1 MAFRHQKFNNN
12 YSLHNGNFSSHTTK
26 LNSSTISPKMITCDG
41 IKHPQSL
48 NKQKQKNLESSNLS
62 IKGLV
67 PYASDSSDEES
78 YKQMSNSN
86 GSVDCD
92 KDKNRKLSTG
102 NHKSSVDEMEHN
114 SSNTEKLDN
123 SSHKNNSISSQN
135 IPNFR
140 INLNNNHNNS
150 NSTEPMSCAPLAPI
164 TLKVKATTSSWHVV
178 ETALRSPSVASGS
191 STNSVNSTTEWTIS
205 ECLPECNSN
214 QHSKHHSHHKHRNK
228 QNRCASITNGNVK
241 QVISTKNKIPHHL
254 QDIDEAQYEPKSTSE
269 QSDNAFQTQDLKNQL
284 FSDSRLFNVNKN
296 ELKSDNEN
304 SNINTNQSKSKDN
317 HLMDSVN
324 ERDQSDRRSV
334 SSHRNSNDFEGSR
347 ETNNRVKETER
358 NHIKSYNNSIN
369 SSDDS
374 STTSSHSYEKKKY
387 RKHKLK
393 ISHSRKTSV
402 CDSDSNDDN
411 NAIKLKHKKKKKK
424 QKKKK
429 HRRRSSSD
437 SESNASSD
445 NQLQWIERTK
455 ETVEKERN
463 SSVSKGNHIILY
475 IIISLYFL
483 RLTFLSSVFT
493 QLFYFHFN
501 SNNNSL
507 ESKHYSK

>member
-1 MAFRHQKFNNN
+1 
-12 YSLHNGNFSSHTTK
+12 
-26 LNSSTISPKMITCDG
+26 
-41 IKHPQSL
+41 
-48 NKQKQKNLESSNLS
+48 
-62 IKGLV
+62 
-67 PYASDSSDEES
+67 
-78 YKQMSNSN
+78 
-86 GSVDCD
+86 
-92 KDKNRKLSTG
+92 
-102 NHKSSVDEMEHN
+102 
-114 SSNTEKLDN
+114 
-123 SSHKNNSISSQN
+123 
-135 IPNFR
+135 
-140 INLNNNHNNS
+140 
-150 NSTEPMSCAPLAPI
+150 
-164 TLKVKATTSSWHVV
+164 
-178 ETALRSPSVASGS
+178 
-191 STNSVNSTTEWTIS
+191 
-205 ECLPECNSN
+205 LPECNSN

-269 QSDNAFQTQDLKNQL
+269 QSDNAFETQDLTNQL

-304 SNINTNQSKSKDN
+304 TNINTNQSKSKDN
-317 HLMDSVN
+317 HLIDSVN

-369 SSDDS
+369 SSDDN

-387 RKHKLK
+387 RKYKLK
-393 ISHSRKTSV
+393 ISHSRKASV
-402 CDSDSNDDN
+402 SDSDSNDDN
-411 NAIKLKHKKKKKK
+411 NTIKLKHKKKKKK

-455 ETVEKERN
+455 ETVERERN

-475 IIISLYFL
+475 TYISLI
-483 RLTFLSSVFT
+483 SV
-493 QLFYFHFN
+493 Y
-501 SNNNSL
+501 
-507 ESKHYSK
+507 